1 MRPTSR
7 ALTTAFVVATT
18 SLALALGPATI
29 DPGAAPVT
37 AATPQSD
44 RTDPTAETGAD
55 TYLVTLRGAP
65 AASYAGSRAGLSP
78 TRPEAGERFDR
89 RRRAVAALVAD
100 LERRQDA
107 VLSSV
112 AGSEVEPV
120 YRYSTVLN
128 GFAADLTSDQV
139 KALRADARVL
149 RVERSTRQR
158 LQSGD
163 ATSRLGL
170 PGRDGVWA
178 VVGGS
183 ERAGADVVI
192 GSIDSGL
199 WPRNPGFAALPGGAG
214 TPRGFTGTCREGPG
228 WPADTCNSKIVAA
241 DWFVR
246 AFGEQTVSA
255 SEDLSPRD
263 TTGHGS
269 HSASVAAGAAD
280 VSAQAGRQ
288 PLGRISGVAP
298 AARIAVYKACWTAP
312 DPADDGC
319 ETADL
324 VAAVDQAVGDGV
336 DVLDI
341 PVGTTAAAP
350 RDSLS
355 EALRHATAAGVFVA
369 APAANHG
376 PARGTVAHPAPW
388 VATTAAASHRE
399 RQGAVVLGDGT
410 RLVGAMVA
418 DSAVAEAP
426 LVAGQDAAA
435 DGSRR
440 AAARLC
446 QPGSLD
452 ADVVADALVVCERGV
467 VARVEKSRAVAD
479 AGGAGMVLVNPSPQS
494 VSADL
499 HAVPTVHLDDPAGRS
514 LRQYLASSDDPVAA
528 LDHTAT
534 DGTPVPQVPSF
545 SARGPGGD
553 AEVLKPDLTAP
564 GVGVVGA
571 TSPAGS
577 DGRLWDLRSG
587 TSVASAHL
595 AGLAA
600 LLRAERPTWSPAR
613 IKSALMTTAFDV
625 EGSDDPFTQG
635 AGHVDPARA
644 LDPGVVLDIRPQGF
658 RRYATGDLPARA
670 LNLPSVAVDGLL
682 RTTVVRRTLTNVAPV
697 TESYSAAVSGL
708 PGIAAR
714 VRPATVTLAPGESRT
729 VRIRL
734 TRDGASAGVPSTG
747 TITWVGQTERAARIP
762 VVVRPAALRAP
773 GSVRAPL
780 TRGSATV
787 RTTLGAPRVPVQTT
801 GLVGALP
808 TPVTL
813 VPEDGEVAASKQPP
827 TSSTA
832 DTLVAPVR
840 VAPGT
845 RVLRVVAE
853 ADSTGDDLDLSLYRG
868 DDLVTQA
875 TGPASREELLVE
887 DPPPGDYR
895 VVVHAA
901 DAANGTTTGRLF
913 TWTLGTGGSR
923 SLVPDREAL
932 VGAAGN
938 TAAVD
943 VAWGDLDPAQRWFG
957 AVTFGPN
964 AERTYVEL
972 R

>member
-1 MRPTSR
+1 MRPTFR
-7 ALTTAFVVATT
+7 ALTTALGVATT
-18 SLALALGPATI
+18 SLALALGPATV

-37 AATPQSD
+37 AATPQGD
-44 RTDPTAETGAD
+44 RTNPTSETRDD

-65 AASYAGSRAGLSP
+65 AASYGGSREGLAA
-78 TRPEAGERFDR
+78 TRPAAGERFDR
-89 RRRAVAALVAD
+89 RRPAVAALVSD

-107 VLSSV
+107 VLASLSGTRV
-112 AGSEVEPV
+112 APT
-120 YRYSTVLN
+120 YRYTTALN
-128 GFAADLTSDQV
+128 GFAADLRTDQV
-139 KALRADARVL
+139 KSLRADDRVV

-163 ATSRLGL
+163 ATGLLGL
-170 PGRDGVWA
+170 PGDGGAWA
-178 VVGGS
+178 AVGGS
-183 ERAGADVVI
+183 ERAGAGVVV

-199 WPRNPGFAALPGGAG
+199 WPGNPGFAALTGGAR
-214 TPRGFTGTCREGPG
+214 TPEDFTGSCREGPG
-228 WPADTCNSKIVAA
+228 WPTSTCNSKIVAA
-241 DWFVR
+241 DWFVS
-246 AFGEQTVSA
+246 AFGEQAVSA

-269 HSASVAAGAAD
+269 HNASVAAGAPD
-280 VSAQAGRQ
+280 VTARAGRQ

-312 DPADDGC
+312 DPDEDGC

-336 DVLDI
+336 DVLDV

-350 RDSLS
+350 HDTLS
-355 EALRHATAAGVFVA
+355 DALRHATAAGVFVA
-369 APAANHG
+369 APAGNHG
-376 PARGTVAHPAPW
+376 PARGTVSHPAPW
-388 VATTAAASHRE
+388 VATTAASTHQE

-410 RLVGAMVA
+410 RLVGAMIA
-418 DSAVAEAP
+418 DSSVTEAP
-426 LVAGQDAAA
+426 LVAGQDAATE
-435 DGSRR
+435 DTPR
-440 AAARLC
+440 AAARRC

-452 ADVVADALVVCERGV
+452 ADMVTDAVVVCERGV
-467 VARVEKSRAVAD
+467 VARVEKSRVVAD
-479 AGGAGMVLVNPSPQS
+479 AGGAGMVLVNPTPQS
-494 VSADL
+494 VSADI
-499 HAVPTVHLDDPAGRS
+499 HAVPTVHLDDPDGRT
-514 LRQYLASSDDPVAA
+514 LRQYLAESDDPVGA

-534 DGTPVPQVPSF
+534 DGTPVPQVPTF
-545 SARGPGGD
+545 SARGPG
-553 AEVLKPDLTAP
+553 AEAEILKPDLAAP

-571 TSPAGS
+571 TSPTGS

-600 LLRAERPTWSPAR
+600 LIRAERPTWSPAR

-635 AGHVDPARA
+635 AGHVDPVRA
-644 LDPGVVLDIRPQGF
+644 LDPGVVLDVRPQGF
-658 RRYATGDLPARA
+658 RRYATGRLPARA

-708 PGIAAR
+708 PGITAR

-734 TRDGASAGVPSTG
+734 TRNGASAGVPSTG
-747 TITWVGQTERAARIP
+747 AVTWVGQTERTARIP
-762 VVVRPAALRAP
+762 VVVRPAALEAP

-780 TRGSATV
+780 ASGSATV
-787 RTTLGAPRVPVQTT
+787 RTTLGAARVPVQTT

-808 TPVTL
+808 TPLSL
-813 VPEDGEVAASKQPP
+813 VPQERDTAEEPP

-832 DTLVAPVR
+832 DTLVAPLE

-853 ADSTGDDLDLSLYRG
+853 ANSTGDDLDIRLYRG
-868 DDLVTQA
+868 GRLVAEA
-875 TGPASREELLVE
+875 TGSASREELLLE
-887 DPPPGDYR
+887 DPVPGDYQ

-901 DAANGTTTGRLF
+901 GAANGTTTTGRLF

-932 VGAAGN
+932 VGDAGN
-938 TAAVD
+938 AAAVD
-943 VAWGDLDPAQRWFG
+943 VEWGELDPTQRWFG

-964 AERTYVEL
+964 AARTYLEL